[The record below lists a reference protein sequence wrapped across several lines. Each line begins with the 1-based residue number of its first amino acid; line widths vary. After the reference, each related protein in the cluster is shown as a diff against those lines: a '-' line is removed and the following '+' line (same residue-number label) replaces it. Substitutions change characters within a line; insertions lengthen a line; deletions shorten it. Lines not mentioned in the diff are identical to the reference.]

1 MFPSSVTAATVICP
15 QGCFL
20 PDVSKLHK
28 IFNLQKPA
36 LLLGLALFSAPAL
49 AISHIS
55 IDAEKVETS
64 QGELRNARLDLNL
77 QTFAVNLKSQF
88 RQSPEHE
95 WTDASL
101 NCARLLN
108 PKKGSWQCDS
118 GKLAAGM
125 TNLPF
130 SLRVDTQSLKGMQ
143 QIDAQ
148 LAVQKASFSDAAGLH
163 AGENVTAKLRLK
175 AGQLKA
181 SQLKAS
187 QFKQGWSWQFDL
199 DWSGGEVFWQP
210 FYIALSNSRPGSH
223 QLRGKGTFN
232 EQLIKVEEARLTL
245 QDIGSADASAE
256 IWRAG
261 TRIRNLQVAT
271 GTVDLET
278 LYPLILKPL
287 LEKTA
292 LSNLEIAGTG
302 DLKLSMLDGEIKT
315 AHLNLQQVDV
325 EDRNSHFAL
334 YKLNADL
341 PWDYDQAKP
350 VQLAYEGGHLLKLPL
365 GKTDIKAMLNRYS
378 LTAQEI
384 DLPLLDGG
392 LNLRDI
398 SAVWVDKGWHW
409 HLRAEV
415 VPISMTD
422 LSHALSWPAMQ
433 GKVSASIPLVTYS
446 QGVLMTEGDLRF
458 KLFDG
463 TIDVSKLT
471 MRTPLGIAPRLNADI
486 HMRNLDLGTLTRTF
500 SFGAIEGKLDGD
512 VTNLRLANWK
522 PVNFDAALYSSP
534 GKYPKKISQ
543 RAVEN
548 ISSLGGASAAAAIQ
562 RSFLRFFDQFNYAK
576 LGLSCKL
583 RGDYCAMDGIESTGD
598 AYVIV
603 KGSGI
608 PSITV
613 LGYNRNVS
621 WGELLER
628 LKRVTA
634 GNSKPIIE

>member
-1 MFPSSVTAATVICP
+1 M
-15 QGCFL
+15 
-20 PDVSKLHK
+20 
-28 IFNLQKPA
+28 QKPV
-36 LLLGLALFSAPAL
+36 LLLGLALFSLPAF
-49 AISHIS
+49 AVSHIS
-55 IDAEKVETS
+55 IEVAKVEAP
-64 QGELRNARLDLNL
+64 QGELRNTRLDLNL
-77 QTFAVNLKSQF
+77 KTSTVNLKSQY
-88 RQSPEHE
+88 RLSPEQQ
-95 WTDASL
+95 WADASL

-118 GKLAAGM
+118 GKLTAGM
-125 TNLPF
+125 ISLPF
-130 SLRVDTQSLKGMQ
+130 SLRLDTKALKGMQ

-148 LAVQKASFSDAAGLH
+148 LGVQKASFSDAAGLH
-163 AGENVTAKLRLK
+163 AGENVNAQLNLK
-175 AGQLKA
+175 AGQI
-181 SQLKAS
+181 
-187 QFKQGWSWQFDL
+187 KQGWSWQFDL

-210 FYIALSNSRPGSH
+210 FYMTLNNSRPGSH
-223 QLRGKGTFN
+223 QLRGKGILN
-232 EQLIKVEEARLTL
+232 EQLIKVEEARLAL
-245 QDIGSADASAE
+245 QDIGSAEASAE
-256 IWRAG
+256 VWRAG

-271 GTVDLET
+271 GTLDLEA

-287 LEKTA
+287 LEKTT
-292 LSNLEIAGTG
+292 LNNLEIAGTG
-302 DLKLSMLDGEIKT
+302 DLKLSMRDGEIKT

-325 EDRNSHFAL
+325 EDRNSRFAL
-334 YKLNADL
+334 YKLDADL
-341 PWDYDQAKP
+341 PWDYDQARS
-350 VQLAYEGGHLLKLPL
+350 VRLAYEGGHLLKLPL
-365 GKTDIKAMLNRYS
+365 GRTDIRAAFNRYS

-398 SAVWVDKGWHW
+398 SAVWVDNGWHW

-415 VPISMTD
+415 VPISMTN
-422 LSHALSWPAMQ
+422 LSHALLWPAMQ

-446 QGVLMTEGDLRF
+446 QGVLITEGDLRF

-512 VTNLRLANWK
+512 VNNLRLANWK
-522 PVNFDAALYSSP
+522 PVNFDAAFYSSP

-562 RSFLRFFDQFNYAK
+562 RSFLRFFEQFNYAQI
-576 LGLSCKL
+576 GLSCKL
-583 RGDYCAMDGIESTGD
+583 RGDHCEMGGVESTGD
-598 AYVIV
+598 AYIIV

-613 LGYNRNVS
+613 LGYNRSVS

-628 LKRVTA
+628 IKRVTA
-634 GNSKPIIE
+634 GNSKPIMK

>member
-1 MFPSSVTAATVICP
+1 
-15 QGCFL
+15 
-20 PDVSKLHK
+20 
-28 IFNLQKPA
+28 
-36 LLLGLALFSAPAL
+36 
-49 AISHIS
+49 
-55 IDAEKVETS
+55 
-64 QGELRNARLDLNL
+64 
-77 QTFAVNLKSQF
+77 
-88 RQSPEHE
+88 
-95 WTDASL
+95 
-101 NCARLLN
+101 
-108 PKKGSWQCDS
+108 
-118 GKLAAGM
+118 
-125 TNLPF
+125 
-130 SLRVDTQSLKGMQ
+130 
-143 QIDAQ
+143 
-148 LAVQKASFSDAAGLH
+148 
-163 AGENVTAKLRLK
+163 
-175 AGQLKA
+175 
-181 SQLKAS
+181 
-187 QFKQGWSWQFDL
+187 
-199 DWSGGEVFWQP
+199 
-210 FYIALSNSRPGSH
+210 
-223 QLRGKGTFN
+223 
-232 EQLIKVEEARLTL
+232 
-245 QDIGSADASAE
+245 
-256 IWRAG
+256 
-261 TRIRNLQVAT
+261 
-271 GTVDLET
+271 
-278 LYPLILKPL
+278 
-287 LEKTA
+287 
-292 LSNLEIAGTG
+292 
-302 DLKLSMLDGEIKT
+302 
-315 AHLNLQQVDV
+315 
-325 EDRNSHFAL
+325 
-334 YKLNADL
+334 
-341 PWDYDQAKP
+341 
-350 VQLAYEGGHLLKLPL
+350 
-365 GKTDIKAMLNRYS
+365 

-446 QGVLMTEGDLRF
+446 QGVLITEGDLRF

-512 VTNLRLANWK
+512 VNNLRLANWK
-522 PVNFDAALYSSP
+522 PVNFDAAFYSSP

-576 LGLSCKL
+576 LGISCKL

-603 KGSGI
+603 KGSGV

>member
-1 MFPSSVTAATVICP
+1 
-15 QGCFL
+15 
-20 PDVSKLHK
+20 VSKPRA

-36 LLLGLALFSAPAL
+36 LLLGLALFSLPAF
-49 AISHIS
+49 AISLIS
-55 IDAEKVETS
+55 IEAEKVEAP

-77 QTFAVNLKSQF
+77 QTSAVNLKSQY
-88 RQSPEHE
+88 RQSAERE

-101 NCARLLN
+101 NCAKLLN

-118 GKLAAGM
+118 GKLASGM
-125 TNLPF
+125 VSLPF
-130 SLRVDTQSLKGMQ
+130 SLRLDTQTLKGQQ

-148 LAVQKASFSDAAGLH
+148 LALQKASFSDAVGLH
-163 AGENVTAKLRLK
+163 AGENVTAKFKLK
-175 AGQLKA
+175 AD
-181 SQLKAS
+181 
-187 QFKQGWSWQFDL
+187 QFKLGWNWQFDL

-210 FYIALSNSRPGSH
+210 FYIALDNARSGSH
-223 QLRGKGTFN
+223 QLRGKGVLDA
-232 EQLIKVEEARLTL
+232 ELIKVHEVSLTL
-245 QDIGSADASAE
+245 QDVGSVEASAE

-261 TRIRNLQVAT
+261 NRIRNLQVAT
-271 GTVDLET
+271 GKVNLEK

-292 LSNLEIAGTG
+292 LSQLEVAGSG
-302 DLKLSMLDGEIKT
+302 DLKLSMRDGEVHA
-315 AHLNLQQVDV
+315 AHLNLQQMDV
-325 EDRNSHFAL
+325 EDKNGRFGL

-350 VQLAYEGGHLLKLPL
+350 VRLAYEGGHLLKLPL
-365 GKTDIKAMLNRYS
+365 GKTDIKAEINRYS
-378 LTAQEI
+378 LTAPQIE
-384 DLPLLDGG
+384 LPLLDGG
-392 LNLRDI
+392 LNLRDV

-415 VPISMTD
+415 VPISMTEF
-422 LSHALSWPAMQ
+422 SHALSWPAMQ

-446 QGVLMTEGDLRF
+446 QGILMTEGDLRF

-463 TIDVSKLT
+463 TIDVSKLN

-512 VTNLRLANWK
+512 VNNLRLANWK

-576 LGLSCKL
+576 LGISCKL

-603 KGSGI
+603 KGSGV

>member
-1 MFPSSVTAATVICP
+1 M
-15 QGCFL
+15 
-20 PDVSKLHK
+20 
-28 IFNLQKPA
+28 FNLQKPA
-36 LLLGLALFSAPAL
+36 LLLGLALFSLPAF
-49 AISHIS
+49 AVSHIS
-55 IDAEKVETS
+55 IEAEKIEAA

-77 QTFAVNLKSQF
+77 ETSAVNLKSQY
-88 RQSPEHE
+88 RQSPERE
-95 WTDASL
+95 WTDASI

-108 PKKGSWQCDS
+108 PKKGSWQCDT

-125 TNLPF
+125 ISLPF
-130 SLRVDTQSLKGMQ
+130 SLRVDTQAVKGMQ

-148 LAVQKASFSDAAGLH
+148 FAVQKASFSDAAGLH
-163 AGENVTAKLRLK
+163 AGENVSAKLK
-175 AGQLKA
+175 FKA
-181 SQLKAS
+181 SQIKAS
-187 QFKQGWSWQFDL
+187 QYKQGWNWQFEL

-210 FYIALSNSRPGSH
+210 FYIAMNNSRPGSH
-223 QLRGKGTFN
+223 QLRGKGILDA
-232 EQLIKVEEARLTL
+232 ELIKVQEARLTL
-245 QDIGSADASAE
+245 QDVGSAEASAE

-261 TRIRNLQVAT
+261 SRIRNLQVTT
-271 GTVDLET
+271 GTVNLET
-278 LYPLILKPL
+278 FYPLILKPL

-292 LSNLEIAGTG
+292 LSQLEVAGTG
-302 DLKLSMLDGEIKT
+302 DFKLTMRDGEVR
-315 AHLNLQQVDV
+315 AGHLNLQQVDM
-325 EDRNSHFAL
+325 EDKNGRFGL

-341 PWDYDQAKP
+341 PWDYDQAQP
-350 VQLAYEGGHLLKLPL
+350 VRLAYEGGHLLKLPL
-365 GKTDIKAMLNRYS
+365 GRTDIKAALNRYS
-378 LTAQEI
+378 LTAPEI

-392 LNLRDI
+392 LNLRDV

-422 LSHALSWPAMQ
+422 LSHALSWPTMQ

-583 RGDYCAMDGIESTGD
+583 RGDHCTMDGIESTGD

-603 KGSGI
+603 KGSGV

-634 GNSKPIIE
+634 GNSKPIID